1 MAKRTKRGTA
11 GGIHVKTT
19 GSEHNSL
26 VGRKR
31 KRKTM
36 IMNNEARQDNIIYI
50 NESDGGLILIRES
63 YTGGRSP
70 LSLFMG
76 LGS

>member
-1 MAKRTKRGTA
+1 MRTKRVTA
-11 GGIHVKTT
+11 GINVKTT

-26 VGRKR
+26 AGRKR

-36 IMNNEARQDNIIYI
+36 IMNNEARQENIIYI
-50 NESDGGLILIRES
+50 NESDGGLIRES
-63 YTGGRSP
+63 YPGGRSP
-70 LSLFMG
+70 LSPFMG